1 MPSGVR
7 GTIALEGAELAESNT
22 FQGRYII
29 LNYDKK
35 KLSCKKAERY
45 YSWGGPPAGTRGI
58 DDMWGVN
65 SSVSATRK
73 SAKLS
78 GKLKA
83 AAKRQYKAPK

>member
-1 MPSGVR
+1 MPQGER
-7 GTIALEGAELAESNT
+7 GTIALEGAELAGSNT

-35 KLSCKKAERY
+35 KLSCKKEDRY
-45 YSWGGPPAGTRGI
+45 YSWGGPPSGRRST
-58 DDMWGVN
+58 DDLWGVN

-78 GKLKA
+78 GKIKA
-83 AAKRQYKAPK
+83 AAKRQYKAPE